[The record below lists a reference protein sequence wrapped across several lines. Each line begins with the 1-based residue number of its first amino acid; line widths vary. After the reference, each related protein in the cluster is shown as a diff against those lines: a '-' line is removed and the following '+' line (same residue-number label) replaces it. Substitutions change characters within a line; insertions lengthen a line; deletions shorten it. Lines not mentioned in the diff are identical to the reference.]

1 MQPLDV
7 ITTFSSLKLLYK
19 DTRNSPSRKIYN
31 SIPPKMNN
39 HVHVFSTISKYFLT
53 NMNVK
58 HHKRPVLWL
67 PMQGDIN
74 NIKIEVPNC
83 LEYDYVCDTKNILH
97 LSLDVDES
105 KHLFHSITIIKFIRS
120 LISD

>member
-31 SIPPKMNN
+31 SIPLKISDY
-39 HVHVFSTISKYFLT
+39 VHVFSTISKYLLA

-58 HHKRPVLWL
+58 HRKRPVLSL
-67 PMQGDIN
+67 PIQGDIN
-74 NIKIEVPNC
+74 NMNTEGPNH

-97 LSLDVDES
+97 LSMDVNKS
-105 KHLFHSITIIKFIRS
+105 KHIFHSFTIIKFIRS

>member
-19 DTRNSPSRKIYN
+19 DTRNSSSRKIYN
-31 SIPPKMNN
+31 SIPPGIN
-39 HVHVFSTISKYFLT
+39 VHVFSTISKYFLT

-74 NIKIEVPNC
+74 NMKTEVPNC

-97 LSLDVDES
+97 LSLDVNKS
-105 KHLFHSITIIKFIRS
+105 KYLFHSITIIKFIRS

>member
-31 SIPPKMNN
+31 SIPLKMNV

-53 NMNVK
+53 NMNGK
-58 HHKRPVLWL
+58 HRKRPVLSL
-67 PMQGDIN
+67 PIQGDIN
-74 NIKIEVPNC
+74 NMKTVAPNY

>member
-7 ITTFSSLKLLYK
+7 ITMFSSLKLLYK
-19 DTRNSPSRKIYN
+19 DTRNISAMKKYN
-31 SIPPKMNN
+31 SIPLKMNV

-74 NIKIEVPNC
+74 NMKTEVPNC

-97 LSLDVDES
+97 LSLDVNKS